1 MVWLDKEGESW
12 EGRQEERKGGEA
24 KGEGDMA
31 GRLGGREQGGKELPS
46 SKNTDR
52 GNSQRR
58 T

>member
-1 MVWLDKEGESW
+1 MVSLDKEGESW
-12 EGRQEERKGGEA
+12 EGRHEERKGGEA

-31 GRLGGREQGGKELPS
+31 GRLGGREQGGKELSS
-46 SKNTDR
+46 SKSTDL